1 MVRVLELSPQQ
12 VRLVES
18 LLRSMRD
25 KQIATELGVTVPTV
39 RTYMTRLFHK
49 LDVEDRVELV
59 VRIFVVAREIES
71 RTRCR

>member
-1 MVRVLELSPQQ
+1 MLELSPQQ